1 MVSNFA
7 LDLTVAVCVTFGRG
21 SFTEETAGDTDGVF
35 RDLELILLS
44 LIVRN

>member
-7 LDLTVAVCVTFGRG
+7 LDMIFVACVPLGRG
-21 SFTEETAGDTDGVF
+21 SFTEETAGITVDR

-44 LIVRN
+44 LIDYD